1 MKINIKGMKR
11 YLLFPN
17 KFRLIGWVLF
27 IPGFI
32 LGVAWHEFQYE
43 IPGFALKL
51 RERSDFFQPQYE
63 NFTNELA
70 LALVVA
76 GLLMTSF
83 AREKVEDELIAKIRA
98 NSLYWAILV
107 GAVVRLVFVLSGF
120 FNADLFL
127 PSAQFF
133 VPLLIFKFR
142 YLYLINRNDD
152 VYALDNLYYLPK
164 WPYRPI
170 GIVLSILLIS
180 TILYDMYD
188 PIASSSFLSIAANFT
203 FVPLM
208 AWVYSKEDK
217 EDEFITSLRVQSMQF
232 AVILYYLLLLIANVV
247 LYSAYFLYIV
257 YLHIEIT
264 AIIFLIAFNWQLKK
278 YKVVQG
284 GLAL

>member
-1 MKINIKGMKR
+1 LKINIEGMKT

-17 KFRLIGWVLF
+17 KFRIIGWLLF

-32 LGVAWHEFQYE
+32 LGVAWQEFQYE
-43 IPGFALKL
+43 IPGFDLKL
-51 RERSDFFQPQYE
+51 RDRSDLFKPQYE

-107 GAVVRLVFVLSGF
+107 GALARLVFVSSGF
-120 FNADLFL
+120 FNAELFL

-142 YLYLINRNDD
+142 YHYLINRSDD

-180 TILYDMYD
+180 TILYDMYN
-188 PIASSSFLSIAANFT
+188 PIESSNFLSIAANFT
-203 FVPLM
+203 FVPLI

-232 AVILYYLLLLIANVV
+232 AVILYYLLLLIANFV
-247 LYSAYFLYIV
+247 LYSAYFLYVV

-278 YKVVQG
+278 YNVMQG

>member
-1 MKINIKGMKR
+1 MKS

-17 KFRLIGWVLF
+17 KFKIIGWLLF

-32 LGVAWHEFQYE
+32 LGAAWLEFQYE
-43 IPGFALKL
+43 IPGFTLKL
-51 RERSDFFQPQYE
+51 RDRSELFQPQYE

-107 GAVVRLVFVLSGF
+107 GALVRLAFVLSGF
-120 FNADLFL
+120 FNAELFL
-127 PSAQFF
+127 PFAQFF

-142 YLYLINRNDD
+142 YYYLMNRKDD
-152 VYALDNLYYLPK
+152 VYTLDNLYYLPK

-170 GIVLSILLIS
+170 GIVLSIFLIGI
-180 TILYDMYD
+180 ILYDMYN
-188 PIASSSFLSIAANFT
+188 PLASSNFLSIMANFT
-203 FVPLM
+203 FVPLI

-247 LYSAYFLYIV
+247 LYSAYFLYVV
-257 YLHIEIT
+257 YLYIEIT
-264 AIIFLIAFNWQLKK
+264 AIIFLVAFNWQLKK
-278 YKVVQG
+278 YKVMQG